1 MSYLYQLFLLI
12 MDSQLNI
19 YKPCSV
25 TELERV
31 DMKIE
36 KYAGN
41 ETGLH
46 AGEPIKNG
54 VECTWRRQMMNQW
67 VRQTEVCEQ
76 IDSSIN

>member
-12 MDSQLNI
+12 MDSQLNN

-31 DMKIE
+31 DLKNE

-41 ETGLH
+41 KTGLP
-46 AGEPIKNG
+46 AGQPIKNG
-54 VECTWRRQMMNQW
+54 AEC
-67 VRQTEVCEQ
+67 V
-76 IDSSIN
+76 

>member
-19 YKPCSV
+19 YKPSSV

-31 DMKIE
+31 DLKNE

-41 ETGLH
+41 VTDLP
-46 AGEPIKNG
+46 ACQPIKNRA
-54 VECTWRRQMMNQW
+54 EC
-67 VRQTEVCEQ
+67 
-76 IDSSIN
+76 I

>member
-1 MSYLYQLFLLI
+1 MSYLYQLVLLI

-31 DMKIE
+31 DLKNE

-41 ETGLH
+41 ETGLP
-46 AGEPIKNG
+46 AGQPIKNG
-54 VECTWRRQMMNQW
+54 A
-67 VRQTEVCEQ
+67 VC
-76 IDSSIN
+76 I